1 MPFYDVKLE
10 KNPSGGCS
18 DVTLHNFE
26 PQLAHNLPFCSEEG
40 FFGKFYS
47 SAFNLLIVPYHAEE
61 FFSKKLVWAFA
72 ILGHAWTKTAHLP
85 KKIHLHEK
93 IHRFLLTYFFLWCLK
108 KKSLEQILRSK
119 QVYLVLGA
127 NQTETAHLTQR
138 RPLEKFL
145 SSDIYLPY
153 PIILEFENNLWNG
166 LWDIYV
172 L

>member
-85 KKIHLHEK
+85 KKIHLYEE
-93 IHRFLLTYFFLWCLK
+93 IHLYDFYQLIISCHVWK

-119 QVYLVLGA
+119 HVYLVLGP
-127 NQTETAHLTQR
+127 NQTETSHLTQR
-138 RPLEKFL
+138 RL
-145 SSDIYLPY
+145 
-153 PIILEFENNLWNG
+153 
-166 LWDIYV
+166 
-172 L
+172 